1 MNAITWTLTDTLCN
15 TLEDNK
21 RLFLLPY
28 LCLCAYSGVQHILCC
43 VFALFIIRLVYP
55 MLPVS
60 LDCPFLIAP
69 SVFSNVNSQC
79 YVTCR
84 ELILKLHMINILWK
98 IKTFDFCIDIG
109 NHFNVFNMWRY
120 KCALT
125 IWDFHFI
132 AQKTH
137 RLKVFFPSFI
147 PHNHLHSI

>member
-21 RLFLLPY
+21 RLFLLRY
-28 LCLCAYSGVQHILCC
+28 LGLFTYSGVQHILCC
-43 VFALFIIRLVYP
+43 VFVLFFFALCTLCYQFLLIVHFW
-55 MLPVS
+55 LPHRCS
-60 LDCPFLIAP
+60 LTLIH
-69 SVFSNVNSQC
+69 NVTS
-79 YVTCR
+79 R
-84 ELILKLHMINILWK
+84 ELILKLHMTTILSK

-109 NHFNVFNMWRY
+109 NHFDVFNMWRW

-137 RLKVFFPSFI
+137 RLKVFLFLFYSTQS
-147 PHNHLHSI
+147 LT